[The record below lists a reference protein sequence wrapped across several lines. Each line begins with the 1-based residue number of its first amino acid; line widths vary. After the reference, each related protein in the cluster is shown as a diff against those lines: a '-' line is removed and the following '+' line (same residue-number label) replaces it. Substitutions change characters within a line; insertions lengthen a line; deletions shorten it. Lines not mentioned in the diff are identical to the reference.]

1 MSNLRHSQFFST
13 LIFMPTRIRDFQNR
27 LAMKQE
33 IIKRKL
39 IDNAIEL
46 SGSPLDCIRI
56 KMKRNDEGDIL
67 SHIIEKADIVSVDFP
82 MLKDIPYRKIRQ
94 NIGDDK
100 YIYQITSL
108 VSMPQT
114 EDYEIRIP
122 HKFDVDI
129 DDIIIRVMLDPD
141 VGAVSVLCLHILE
154 TLGTFGTQMLISTK
168 YKCTIYNDPIP
179 EKVLEVIKIMAKRRL
194 NIQF

>member
-1 MSNLRHSQFFST
+1 
-13 LIFMPTRIRDFQNR
+13 MPTRIRDFQNR

-122 HKFDVDI
+122 HKFDV
-129 DDIIIRVMLDPD
+129 
-141 VGAVSVLCLHILE
+141 
-154 TLGTFGTQMLISTK
+154 
-168 YKCTIYNDPIP
+168 
-179 EKVLEVIKIMAKRRL
+179 
-194 NIQF
+194 

>member
-1 MSNLRHSQFFST
+1 
-13 LIFMPTRIRDFQNR
+13 
-27 LAMKQE
+27 
-33 IIKRKL
+33 
-39 IDNAIEL
+39 
-46 SGSPLDCIRI
+46 
-56 KMKRNDEGDIL
+56 MKRNDEGDIL

-168 YKCTIYNDPIP
+168 YKCTIYSDPIP